1 MGRLPLFQCAR
12 CACSGKTP
20 SKQRDSP
27 ARNRF
32 VSISRY
38 LGVTSGWSETMK
50 PYILGALAVW
60 FLMGFTGAILL
71 GQQRIDAPTIV
82 SGPVA
87 LWDGINSERL
97 IGGQ

>member
-1 MGRLPLFQCAR
+1 
-12 CACSGKTP
+12 
-20 SKQRDSP
+20 
-27 ARNRF
+27 
-32 VSISRY
+32 
-38 LGVTSGWSETMK
+38 MK

-87 LWDGINSERL
+87 LWAGLNKPVDS
-97 IGGQ
+97 